1 MSDQKLLEATTM
13 ELLLEHEFTSQ
24 DELADWLN
32 LRDWPEIS
40 EFDPDA
46 DNLPAIGAPGYVCT
60 ILDDFPEEL
69 TEVYNLD
76 PVTGAA
82 LLTGLAALLQYVS
95 NKSDAKKARQNQ
107 PPNPPVSEK
116 PFAPYQELCA
126 HLEDKKLCARPF
138 NKTIQIRG
146 DDYLVIIRF
155 CTKKPKAHR
164 TVEYYRLP

>member
-13 ELLLEHEFTSQ
+13 ELLLEHEFTNQ

-40 EFDPDA
+40 EFDPEA
-46 DNLPAIGAPGYVCT
+46 DNLPAIGAPGYVCA
-60 ILDDFPEEL
+60 IPDDFPEEL

-95 NKSDAKKARQNQ
+95 NKSDAKKPVKTNRPTRPLAKNLSLLIKSFVRIWKTKNSART
-107 PPNPPVSEK
+107 PLIK
-116 PFAPYQELCA
+116 LFKFAA
-126 HLEDKKLCARPF
+126 
-138 NKTIQIRG
+138 TIIW
-146 DDYLVIIRF
+146 
-155 CTKKPKAHR
+155 
-164 TVEYYRLP
+164 